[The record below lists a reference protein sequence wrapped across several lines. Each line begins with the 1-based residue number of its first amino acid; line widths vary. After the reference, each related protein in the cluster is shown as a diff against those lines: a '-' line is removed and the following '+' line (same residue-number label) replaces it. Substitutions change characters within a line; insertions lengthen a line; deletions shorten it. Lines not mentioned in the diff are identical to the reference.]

1 MIITFADRE
10 TQKLFNTGH
19 SIRFANIERLAL
31 RKLDMINAACNINT
45 LRIPPGNHL
54 EKLKGDRKNSY
65 IIKINDQ
72 WRICFKWNDKH
83 AYDVEIVD
91 YH

>member
-1 MIITFADRE
+1 MIIAFADSE

-65 IIKINDQ
+65 SIKINDQ